1 LKREKVKTV
10 GEVVLLAVI
19 FCSYF
24 IAGYFFSVNSFAQ
37 TPAIL
42 IDLDTIYFQDITL
55 DSLMA
60 FVREDYFFNYSIP
73 SEDLHTMSGTEVFLE
88 RSSHRA
94 MSYLELRKSIPAVF
108 GDISDYIQALE
119 TSQLCNLTFQD

>member
-1 LKREKVKTV
+1 MI
-10 GEVVLLAVI
+10 EVVLLADI
-19 FCSYF
+19 LCSYF

-42 IDLDTIYFQDITL
+42 MDLDTIYFQDITL

-60 FVREDYFFNYSIP
+60 FVREDYFFNSSIP
-73 SEDLHTMSGTEVFLE
+73 SEDLHIMSGTEVFLE

-94 MSYLELRKSIPAVF
+94 MSYLELRKNIPAVF

-119 TSQLCNLTFQD
+119 TNQLCNLTFQD